1 MKKHL
6 YIQPATMIQPMKV
19 ISSVC
24 VGSVHGNSG
33 VGFGGESDGTID
45 PA

>member
-1 MKKHL
+1 MKKL
-6 YIQPATMIQPMKV
+6 YIQPVMIVQPMKV
-19 ISSVC
+19 ISNVC

-33 VGFGGESDGTID
+33 VGFGGESDGSID